1 MAAIEKYQ
9 DSDAGAQACVDE
21 VVKATKNITSCGK
34 VGVHVGDHG
43 DVARN
48 GETRKLKQHVLRD
61 SAVGRV
67 GCIAPPAGNARLTLP
82 N

>member
-61 SAVGRV
+61 SAVGKGR
-67 GCIAPPAGNARLTLP
+67 CALRHRLGMRD
-82 N
+82 